1 MKSFNAYVKME
12 KILKGDNYMKQY
24 FIKEPAEMIH
34 THMRDIK
41 LH

>member
-12 KILKGDNYMKQY
+12 NFLKGEIYMKQY
-24 FIKEPAEMIH
+24 FINEPAEMIH
-34 THMRDIK
+34 THMRYIK